1 MGIIEEEE
9 SLDFSSSVRSL
20 IQSVATPSQPINDII
35 SSYHNSR
42 QSSKNPS
49 FQ

>member
-1 MGIIEEEE
+1 MGTIEEEE
-9 SLDFSSSVRSL
+9 SLDFSSSVRSQ
-20 IQSVATPSQPINDII
+20 IPSVTTPNQPINEII

-49 FQ
+49 F